1 MHHHDC
7 EELLSQRGSKPT
19 AVRLIVVRALAE
31 AEDALSLT
39 DLEARLGTVDKSGI
53 FRALRLFEE
62 QHLVHTIDDGT
73 GRTKYALCAEGCQC
87 GEGTEEALHDLH
99 VHFRCVRCGHTVCLR
114 SVPVPL
120 AGVPEGY
127 RITDA
132 SYVLQGLCPKCSKK
146 TAH

>member
-7 EELLSQRGSKPT
+7 EELLSQRGIKPT
-19 AVRLIVVRALAE
+19 AVRLIVARALAE
-31 AEDALSLT
+31 AEGALSLT

-132 SYVLQGLCPKCSKK
+132 S
-146 TAH
+146 